1 MRGGRRGGRCACA
14 HLLRKLW
21 AKWGCCFPR
30 GAGREAYSVA
40 ASEVS
45 VSVSAASI
53 PCSSGPATPPGRPRD
68 PGREIGPGS
77 GPEPRLDRTQDDPS
91 HQSPVEPPPQAA
103 EEEEVEK
110 QSALEKSRYVLREL
124 VETEKVY
131 VEDLGCIV
139 KGYMATMAAQ
149 GVPETLRGRDRIIF
163 GNVQQIYEWHRDFF
177 LLELQ
182 RCLLDP
188 DWLAQ
193 LFIKHERRLHMYVVY
208 CHNKPKSEHVVSE
221 FGDHY
226 FEELRLRLGHR
237 LQLSDLLIKPVQR
250 IMKYQLLL
258 KDFLRY
264 YSRAGMDT
272 AELQRA
278 VDVMCFVPKRCN
290 DILSLGRLQGFEGRL
305 TAQGKLLAQDTFW
318 VTELARGSRP
328 PAPHPRRVFLFEQ
341 IVIFSEAVGGGPRG
355 KEPSYAYKSSIKV
368 HCLGLEVSGEAGPFV
383 LTSQE
388 AGRPAQRYVLQ
399 ASDPVVSQV
408 WTNLVAQILESQC
421 NFLNALQSPIAYQ
434 RRESERSSLGP
445 QAAMG
450 QGNSG
455 SWPRLAPAHADSPH
469 PPLTGPEEPS
479 PPYLPQVPPDS
490 VRRARLARL
499 DEDEL

>member
-14 HLLRKLW
+14 HLIRKLW

-30 GAGREAYSVA
+30 GAAREAYSVA

-45 VSVSAASI
+45 VSVAAASV
-53 PCSSGPATPPGRPRD
+53 PPSSDCSSGPATPPGRPRD
-68 PGREIGPGS
+68 RRREMGAGS
-77 GPEPRLDRTQDDPS
+77 GPEPRSDGTQDDTS
-91 HQSPVEPPPQAA
+91 HRPPVEPPPRAA

-124 VETEKVY
+124 VETEKMY

-149 GVPETLRGRDRIIF
+149 GVPETLRGRDRVVF
-163 GNVQQIYEWHRDFF
+163 GNVQQIYEWHRDYF

-226 FEELRLRLGHR
+226 FEELRLRLDHR

-264 YSRAGMDT
+264 YSKAGMDT

-290 DILSLGRLQGFEGRL
+290 DILSLGRLQGFEM
-305 TAQGKLLAQDTFW
+305 
-318 VTELARGSRP
+318 
-328 PAPHPRRVFLFEQ
+328 
-341 IVIFSEAVGGGPRG
+341 
-355 KEPSYAYKSSIKV
+355 

-388 AGRPAQRYVLQ
+388 AGRPVQRYVLQ
-399 ASDPVVSQV
+399 ASDPAVGQA
-408 WTNLVAQILESQC
+408 WTSLVAQILESQC

-445 QAAMG
+445 QAALG
-450 QGNSG
+450 QGSSG
-455 SWPRLAPAHADSPH
+455 SWPRLAPARADPPH
-469 PPLTGPEEPS
+469 LPLTGPEEPS
-479 PPYLPQVPPDS
+479 PPHHPQVAPDV
-490 VRRARLARL
+490 VRQAQLARL

>member
-14 HLLRKLW
+14 HLIRKLW

-30 GAGREAYSVA
+30 GAAREAYSVA

-45 VSVSAASI
+45 VSVAAASV
-53 PCSSGPATPPGRPRD
+53 PPSSDCSSGPATPPGRPRD
-68 PGREIGPGS
+68 RRREMGAGS
-77 GPEPRLDRTQDDPS
+77 GPEPRSDGTQDDTS
-91 HQSPVEPPPQAA
+91 HRPPVEPPPRAA

-124 VETEKVY
+124 VETEKMY

-139 KGYMATMAAQ
+139 KLFPAGAAAL
-149 GVPETLRGRDRIIF
+149 PPRPR
-163 GNVQQIYEWHRDFF
+163 
-177 LLELQ
+177 
-182 RCLLDP
+182 
-188 DWLAQ
+188 LAGTAVHQ
-193 LFIKHERRLHMYVVY
+193 ERRLHMYVVY

-226 FEELRLRLGHR
+226 FEELRLRLDHR

-264 YSRAGMDT
+264 YSKAGMDT

-318 VTELARGSRP
+318 VTQLARGSRP
-328 PAPHPRRVFLFEQ
+328 PAPRPRRVFLFEQ
-341 IVIFSEAVGGGPRG
+341 IIIFSEAVGGGPWSR
-355 KEPSYAYKSSIKV
+355 EPSYAYKSSIKM

-388 AGRPAQRYVLQ
+388 AGRPVQRYVLQ
-399 ASDPVVSQV
+399 ASDPAVGQA
-408 WTNLVAQILESQC
+408 WTSLVAQILESQC

-445 QAAMG
+445 QAALG
-450 QGNSG
+450 QGSSG
-455 SWPRLAPAHADSPH
+455 SWPRLAPARADPPH
-469 PPLTGPEEPS
+469 LPLTGPEEPS
-479 PPYLPQVPPDS
+479 PPHHPQVAPDV
-490 VRRARLARL
+490 VRQAQLARL